1 MKAWNA
7 WAGPPF
13 KETCL
18 QTMAEHRGGVTAL
31 AFAGDTTLI
40 STARDGSVRLWRPQ
54 RGRKL
59 LRFPFFCC
67 VKCLSAY
74 PPGAFV
80 DVWSTAACV
89 AGGETWTL
97 YCGDSDGTVSVF
109 Q

>member
-1 MKAWNA
+1 MFSGSTDHTIKVWDA

-13 KETCL
+13 KEACL

-54 RGRKL
+54 QGRKL

-67 VKCLSAY
+67 VKCLS
-74 PPGAFV
+74 
-80 DVWSTAACV
+80 
-89 AGGETWTL
+89 
-97 YCGDSDGTVSVF
+97 
-109 Q
+109 